1 VTRLTRADIAG
12 LGPDLPAYD
21 GQLRTLLGCDLFGL
35 ACRAAGRSEARARRR
50 MAGLTAAVVPIDSGQ
65 GILPGFAATVEQ
77 ILRHLACPSFVTS
90 CGDVAGLA
98 EAYERDAD
106 LVLLADDYRF
116 IALALR
122 TRRVVDNA
130 AATAR
135 GFVTGLEL
143 MAGGLR
149 GRDVLLL
156 GCGAVGA
163 AAAAALLERGATVG
177 LFDLKPERAA
187 HLQGALAAGA
197 SDRVRSDRVRSDRV
211 RIEPELPQA
220 LARYRL
226 LFDATPA
233 AGIITEEH
241 VSAETLVAAPGVPL
255 GLTAG
260 ATCRLRGRLL
270 HDPLQTGVATMLMEA
285 LRP

>member
-1 VTRLTRADIAG
+1 MTRLTRADIAG
-12 LGPDLPAYD
+12 LAPDLPAYD
-21 GQLRTLLGCDLFGL
+21 GELRTLLGCDLFGL
-35 ACRAAGRSEARARRR
+35 ACRAAGLSDARARRR

-65 GILPGFAATVEQ
+65 GILPGFAGTIEQ
-77 ILRHLACPSFVTS
+77 ILRHLGCRSFVTS

-149 GRDVLLL
+149 GRDVLRL

-197 SDRVRSDRVRSDRV
+197 SDRVRSDRVR
-211 RIEPELPQA
+211 IEPELPRA

-241 VSAETLVAAPGVPL
+241 VSAETLVAAPGMPL

-260 ATCRLRGRLL
+260 ATCGLRGRLL